1 MQCISIRD
9 IDIFCLDRYK
19 KNVGDQLALAADIG
33 CQYLN
38 SFGTDP
44 GGGAPVRIT
53 PKLGYSYILF
63 SFPSDYSALVWS
75 SVGEG
80 LTGASASAGAS
91 FVLASGW

>member
-1 MQCISIRD
+1 M
-9 IDIFCLDRYK
+9 
-19 KNVGDQLALAADIG
+19 NVGDGLAPAADIR
-33 CQYLN
+33 CQRIN
-38 SFGTDP
+38 SIGTDP

-80 LTGASASAGAS
+80 LIGASAFAGAS
-91 FVLASGW
+91 FVSAMVGRRK